1 MPQREYVTRGL
12 GLKPNT
18 ATKGMFSVS
27 KSDVSSWL
35 VALLASDSFH
45 PLCSRMKE
53 WMSHGIIDC
62 LGTKKYMICDSES
75 IRKLALLPRL
85 LLDINGLFYSWVVE
99 DIQFI

>member
-18 ATKGMFSVS
+18 VTKGMFSVS
-27 KSDVSSWL
+27 KSNVGSWL

-45 PLCSRMKE
+45 PLCSKNERI

-62 LGTKKYMICDSES
+62 LGTKKYDM
-75 IRKLALLPRL
+75 
-85 LLDINGLFYSWVVE
+85 
-99 DIQFI
+99 